1 MKILAVSDEVVSMLY
16 SPKIVSRFGDV
27 DLVLACG
34 DLPYSYMEFIAS
46 MLNVPCLYVHGNHD
60 CDEHTECGIVLKKP
74 GGWVNVDGRTERV
87 RDIIVGGLQG
97 SMRYRPNAPYQYTES
112 EMRLRAWLMTPRL
125 VMNRLTRGRY
135 LDILITHAPPL
146 DIHDGKDAAHRG
158 FKAYVDMM
166 KRFSPRYLL
175 HGHQHT
181 YYGRD
186 DRHTQYLDTEVVNV
200 HPYHLLE
207 W

>member
-1 MKILAVSDEVVSMLY
+1 MKILAVSDDVVSMLY

-87 RDIIVGGLQG
+87 RGIIVGGLQG

-112 EMRLRAWLMTPRL
+112 EMRLKAGLMTPRL

-166 KRFSPRYLL
+166 ERFSPRYLL